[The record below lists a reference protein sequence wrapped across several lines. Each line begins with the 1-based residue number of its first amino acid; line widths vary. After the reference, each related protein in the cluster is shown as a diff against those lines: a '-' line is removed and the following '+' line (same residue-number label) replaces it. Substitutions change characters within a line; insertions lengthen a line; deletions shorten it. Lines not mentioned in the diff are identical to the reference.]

1 MKLGAIVALAAAA
14 AFTAGCASQAAKPC
28 CQGKAAAQPVV
39 QQNACKGVAKCKTV
53 KRVHHKRVHKTT
65 VASVDK
71 QK

>member
-28 CQGKAAAQPVV
+28 CQGQAAEKPVV
-39 QQNACKGVAKCKTV
+39 QQNACKGVAKCKTM
-53 KRVHHKRVHKTT
+53 KRTHHKKVHKKAVVVT
-65 VASVDK
+65 K